1 MSLNYN
7 QMKISTNQTV
17 IFYCAEEREVNS
29 IKSVISGKYNKKEVE
44 KMDNNM
50 IVKIEKC
57 LNELEEKAV
66 RVSQNGFIMN
76 QFFMEKM
83 MYKIQSDILN
93 LRDMTKEVYLS
104 LNLNQ
109 VYQIE
114 IGKNN
119 IILFLDNDTE
129 IRLSL

>member
-1 MSLNYN
+1 
-7 QMKISTNQTV
+7 MKISTNQV
-17 IFYCAEEREVNS
+17 VSFYCAKEREVNS

-44 KMDNNM
+44 NMDNNM

-66 RVSQNGFIMN
+66 RVSQSGFIMN
-76 QFFMEKM
+76 QFFMGKM

-109 VYQIE
+109 VYQVE
-114 IGKNN
+114 IGKSNM
-119 IILFLDNDTE
+119 ILFLDNDTE
-129 IRLSL
+129 VQLGL

>member
-1 MSLNYN
+1 
-7 QMKISTNQTV
+7 MKISTNQAV

-44 KMDNNM
+44 KMDNKM

-76 QFFMEKM
+76 QFFMKKM

-93 LRDMTKEVYLS
+93 LRDRTKEIYLS

-129 IRLSL
+129 IQLSL

>member
-1 MSLNYN
+1 
-7 QMKISTNQTV
+7 MKISTNQV
-17 IFYCAEEREVNS
+17 VSFYCAKEREVNS

-44 KMDNNM
+44 NMDNNM

-66 RVSQNGFIMN
+66 RVSQSGFIMN

-109 VYQIE
+109 VYQID

-119 IILFLDNDTE
+119 IVLFLDNDTE
-129 IRLSL
+129 IQLSL